1 MLGGGSGDPFAS
13 VAAALL
19 RSGMR
24 DVVAMAYSLYV
35 SGAQQF
41 PPAFYRR
48 LFEEGNIAAAVRAGR
63 QHMWQ
68 HDKRICVL
76 GEFLLQ
82 DWLLPVLYQQDPLNF
97 SFAAS
102 ARKDFVPRASR
113 LPEELRKEKN
123 PYGFVGRDSAILG
136 MERALRRP
144 PAGILIQGL
153 GGVGKTTLAHGFLRW
168 LDSTGGLGE
177 GCFWFG
183 FQEIRSA
190 EYVFNRMGEALFG
203 GQFSIEAMNK
213 KIEALAGAFN
223 QHRFLIVWDNFESAV
238 GISGTAVTRNLPE
251 AGRMLLADFLDSLR
265 GGASKVIITSRSP
278 EDWLGP
284 QRRFVLPLGGLDRE
298 ERWEYC
304 NAILRDLGKSVNRND
319 KDLVELMNLLGGHPL
334 TSWRR

>member
-35 SGAQQF
+35 NGAQQF

-76 GEFLLQ
+76 GEFPLQ

-144 PAGILIQGL
+144 PRRNSHPGTGWGRQDYL
-153 GGVGKTTLAHGFLRW
+153 GPRFSAVARFHGRFG
-168 LDSTGGLGE
+168 GGL
-177 GCFWFG
+177 F
-183 FQEIRSA
+183 
-190 EYVFNRMGEALFG
+190 
-203 GQFSIEAMNK
+203 
-213 KIEALAGAFN
+213 LA
-223 QHRFLIVWDNFESAV
+223 R
-238 GISGTAVTRNLPE
+238 ISRN
-251 AGRMLLADFLDSLR
+251 
-265 GGASKVIITSRSP
+265 T
-278 EDWLGP
+278 
-284 QRRFVLPLGGLDRE
+284 Q
-298 ERWEYC
+298 C
-304 NAILRDLGKSVNRND
+304 
-319 KDLVELMNLLGGHPL
+319 
-334 TSWRR
+334 